1 MSLTPRQ
8 ERFCE
13 EYVVDLNGTQAAIRA
28 GYAESGAGV
37 EAARLLKNAN
47 VIDHINELKT
57 GVRRIREIRADRIL
71 NTLETIAY
79 GDVAAFFDEEGHL
92 LPRSEW
98 PEGAH
103 LLVAGIEFKTVQLGE
118 GAVEH
123 IAKIKL
129 VDRLKALNMLAQHK
143 ALLVSRIEVTMKDD
157 MADWIAKSRAEI
169 ADESA

>member
-8 ERFCE
+8 ARFCE

-28 GYAESGAGV
+28 GYAESGARS
-37 EAARLLKNAN
+37 EASRMLTNPN
-47 VIDHINELKT
+47 VRDYIEELQSGKRR
-57 GVRRIREIRADRIL
+57 VREVRADRIL
-71 NTLETIAY
+71 DTLEAIAY
-79 GDVAAFFDEEGHL
+79 GDVSAFFDEDGEL
-92 LPRSEW
+92 LPRKEW

-129 VDRLKALNMLAQHK
+129 VDRLKALNLLAQHK
-143 ALLVSRIEVTMKDD
+143 ALLTQKIEITADDDLVERIARARSRSG
-157 MADWIAKSRAEI
+157 ADGS
-169 ADESA
+169 

>member
-13 EYVVDLNGTQAAIRA
+13 EYVVDLNGMQAAIRA
-28 GYAESGAGV
+28 GYAVNSANEQAS
-37 EAARLLKNAN
+37 RLLTNAN
-47 VIDHINELKT
+47 IRDYIEELQT
-57 GVRRIREIRADRIL
+57 GRRKVREIRADRIL
-71 NTLETIAY
+71 DTLETIAY
-79 GDVAAFFDEEGHL
+79 GDVSAFFDDDGEL
-92 LPRSEW
+92 LPRKDW

-143 ALLVSRIEVTMKDD
+143 ALLVSRVEITMNDD
-157 MADWIAKSRAEI
+157 IAARLERMKREADG
-169 ADESA
+169 DSA

>member
-28 GYAESGAGV
+28 GYAESGARS
-37 EAARLLKNAN
+37 EASRMLTNPN
-47 VIDHINELKT
+47 VRDYIAELQSGK
-57 GVRRIREIRADRIL
+57 RRVREIRADRIL
-71 NTLETIAY
+71 DTLETIAY
-79 GDVAAFFDEEGHL
+79 GDVSAFFGEDGEL

-143 ALLVSRIEVTMKDD
+143 ALLVSRVEITMNDD
-157 MADWIAKSRAEI
+157 IAARLERMKREADG
-169 ADESA
+169 DSA